1 MRFPLSVLVSL
12 SLTTLAGATALA
24 QPAAAQPEVAAS
36 AAPERNWGIGVH
48 LGGLGLEPRNA
59 DGDEL
64 TEGTSDKIDLGAAGL
79 QLRYRLHRRWE
90 LELAA
95 THLAGELGDTG
106 AERHSGAL
114 VLGVMFHIN
123 PDANWRWSG
132 LFGIGGVHDEISV
145 EKNGERVTTAE
156 FAEGMVRLGIG
167 LERRFD
173 RWGIEAELYGVG
185 FQRNDEKLD
194 GPAYEGRD
202 GGPVPAHSSGG
213 EFLLLGNYYF

>member
-1 MRFPLSVLVSL
+1 MRFPLSVLL
-12 SLTTLAGATALA
+12 SLPLTSLAAGAAIA

-36 AAPERNWGIGVH
+36 APAERNWGIGVH

-64 TEGTSDKIDLGAAGL
+64 TEGSSDKIELGAAGI
-79 QLRYRLHRRWE
+79 QLRYKLHRRWE

-95 THLAGELGDTG
+95 THMAGELGDTG
-106 AERHSGAL
+106 AERHSGSL

-123 PDANWRWSG
+123 PDADWQWSG
-132 LFGIGGVHDEISV
+132 LFGIGGAHDEISV

-156 FAEGMVRLGIG
+156 FSEGLVRLGVG

-173 RWGIEAELYGVG
+173 RWGIAAQLYGIG
-185 FQRNDEKLD
+185 FQRDDDKLD

-202 GGPVPAHSSGG
+202 GGPVPARSSGG

>member
-1 MRFPLSVLVSL
+1 MRFPMSVLLSL
-12 SLTTLAGATALA
+12 SLTTLAGGAALA
-24 QPAAAQPEVAAS
+24 QPAAQPEVAAS
-36 AAPERNWGIGVH
+36 AAPERNWGIGIH

-64 TEGTSDKIDLGAAGL
+64 TEGTSDKIEMGAAGV

-95 THLAGELGDTG
+95 THMAGELGDTG
-106 AERHSGAL
+106 AERHSGSL

-123 PDANWRWSG
+123 PDSSWRWSG

-145 EKNGERVTTAE
+145 EKDGERVTTAE
-156 FAEGMVRLGIG
+156 FAEGLVRLGIG

-173 RWGIEAELYGVG
+173 RWGIAAQLYGVG
-185 FQRNDEKLD
+185 FQRNDEELD
-194 GPAYEGRD
+194 GPAYEGRP

-213 EFLLLGNYYF
+213 EFLLIGNYYF